1 MATGLRF
8 VDRPNPRFLGEI
20 GHLVAGPLRHTNRRR
35 PVVPLVSMLDI
46 RTSLQPSPLALSAS
60 PTAALFAAVLVVV
73 WVLASANEC
82 LAQTADSADTPSA
95 SKARDPAAAEAL
107 FRSGRQLLQEVRLE
121 EAYAKFEESYR
132 LDPTAGALF
141 NQGECRMKQGK
152 TASAWA
158 LYQQAATL
166 ADVQGKPDLFDL
178 ANTRVN
184 QLQADLSYLTFHVGN
199 PVPGLEVLRD
209 GVLVGRAQ
217 FDVSLP
223 IDPGRH
229 SISAHA
235 PGYESLELAVVV
247 GEKHD
252 RQTINIPT
260 LKEKALVI
268 PPPQRRSVAPQ
279 AAQAEPNPWPW
290 VIGAAGA
297 TSLLVGGVSGVLA
310 IRENHRM
317 SEACPERLNCS
328 RDVWVA
334 QGRRDLENNIAW
346 VGIPVGLVALGS
358 AATWMFYSHRADN
371 PERAEH
377 KTLAIDTNGRDFNV
391 TLAGVF

>member
-1 MATGLRF
+1 MPGIRASVT
-8 VDRPNPRFLGEI
+8 FL
-20 GHLVAGPLRHTNRRR
+20 LVA
-35 PVVPLVSMLDI
+35 
-46 RTSLQPSPLALSAS
+46 
-60 PTAALFAAVLVVV
+60 V
-73 WVLASANEC
+73 WVSASANEC
-82 LAQTADSADTPSA
+82 LAQTADTADTPSTI
-95 SKARDPAAAEAL
+95 KARDPAAAEAL
-107 FRSGRQLLQEVRLE
+107 FRSGRQLLQESRLE

-141 NQGECRMKQGK
+141 NQGECRTRQGK
-152 TASAWA
+152 AASAWA

-178 ANTRVN
+178 ANSRAN
-184 QLQADLSYLTFHVGN
+184 QLQADLSYLTFHVRN

-209 GVLVGRAQ
+209 GALVGRAQ

-229 SISAHA
+229 SITARA

-260 LKEKALVI
+260 LKEKALVK
-268 PPPQRRSVAPQ
+268 PLQRRRIVVPQ
-279 AAQAEPNPWPW
+279 AVQAEPNPWPW

-297 TSLLVGGVSGVLA
+297 TSLLVGSVSGVLA

-317 SEACPERLNCS
+317 SDACPDRHNCS
-328 RDVWVA
+328 QEVWLA

-346 VGIPVGLVALGS
+346 VGIPVGILALAS
-358 AATWMFYSHRADN
+358 AATWMHYAHKSDNEGAAHR
-371 PERAEH
+371 
-377 KTLAIDTNGRDFNV
+377 TLAIDTNGRDFRV
-391 TLAGVF
+391 ALAGVF